1 MMFAMELKEKGV
13 YGNEDLAEPLT
24 NCRDDEDSMKFLIG
38 RSVRDR
44 DDGEDSREPL
54 ANRGRS

>member
-1 MMFAMELKEKGV
+1 MKVAMELKEEGV
-13 YGNEDLAEPLT
+13 DGNEDQAEPLT
-24 NCRDDEDSMKFLIG
+24 NCRDDEDSMKLLIG
-38 RSVRDR
+38 RSGRDR